1 MDNPTVNRNDNLS
14 TGLVKRAALYIG
26 ILAFALVL
34 LLFLGAGQASAE
46 DVSGDITVDT
56 TWASDSIINVT
67 GDVNIT
73 EGVTL
78 TIEKNVTVVFQ
89 GYYVINVQGD
99 LVINGADDN
108 WTTFTNNASA
118 TSSWEAII
126 FYDGA
131 GGSIQYL
138 LIENAEYALVYL
150 NTTDGPSMSN
160 VVVTGGERAIWYDFF
175 SDVRQDISL
184 TISGVEIHDVDQ
196 AFYVTNTNGSLD
208 VILDGVMVNWTEE
221 IGYFWAHAWGDD
233 GRIDMTII
241 GCEFTN
247 CYFSGLQVY
256 GDILGDVAI
265 TDTWFSWVGNL
276 IIESGLVMPPS
287 PTPEY
292 IMRMYGGVSATSLTL
307 DGVVVDNVSAGFS
320 YVVSTGDVILTVT
333 DCHFENVWGSAL
345 NVEGVTVSS
354 ISITDS
360 EFLNVGNTV
369 VSSYA
374 QSGNTTMVLDGVM
387 MEDVGNGLMAEVG
400 FGNIDL
406 TITDSYLGGDN
417 VLVSLIVNSN
427 TLDTGFVT
435 MDVSGSSFFGAD
447 IAIMAWCIEL
457 SPVTVVDTEFVNI
470 TGYGMY
476 LDVRENDVSLSYDNV
491 TMVNVGLGV
500 WAYANDGSLELE
512 LTGVHFNTNIIGA
525 MVEVSALTEAELH
538 VIDVTVMDSVLEG
551 GDFGIWAVS
560 VNGGTVAIHNSQ
572 FLGQNE
578 VGFTYDSL
586 YGLVDMDVVD
596 SVFDGSTA
604 EYAGN
609 VYVLE
614 QIDPEYI
621 LYGRPMVGD
630 GNDWDDWD
638 YGDSWT
644 VELPFIFEY
653 NGYGYSEVYFN
664 EEGSLDFDGSDTS
677 IRPVGNTNLVYF
689 GDHFNAY
696 KVAEDQSW
704 VLFNWYA
711 RNSNS
716 GDGESNA
723 FQVILYATGEIQFNF
738 AAMDGWGGS
747 NAWGLLN
754 DEWPYIDY
762 NMYRVFGW
770 SAWEADY
777 TSYLFTPNSISPGMG
792 MRVISQV
799 GDVDLTLTNNT
810 VTSYFAGGVF
820 ATTESGDM
828 MFSAMD
834 NDFSY
839 LHATEWYYGPAAVV
853 ALSVLDGTMDM
864 SVVNNT
870 FERLWTAAV
879 IAWVLNGEGGVNSF
893 EVTGNQFSKVVY
905 GVHTSVIVF
914 SDPDEEATNVTLD
927 VMANF
932 QDNVMT
938 DSYGLGNNVILL
950 SEDMVDWTINVDQT
964 FVNNVMEQIWY
975 EGEYPFNNYDDTNY
989 LPMIDVGLTVYD
1001 FVDEATALTV
1011 DHVVTVT
1018 GNHLMQA
1025 VNCYGGISVES
1036 DVYKNNGTT
1045 DYALAATITDNILE
1059 NVWGYESG
1067 SGDYYGDIIAVY
1079 SYVDANLGT
1088 VSSDSSA
1095 IVEGNQIFGAIPE
1108 DADYW
1113 GVWGIGVDMEIDTEG
1128 HQALDVESLVYI
1140 SIIDNLVEGLEG
1152 GAWAYV
1158 YYWMYD
1164 TVGTWVMDVTVHMDN
1179 NQMFNVTYGLWYEM
1193 YDWAEFGSEYWPYYD
1208 EVAVADHTLNY
1219 VVTLDNNEVTSVYLG
1234 SDMEYGIIFADVNYG
1249 AEVDPSTLF
1258 TEAYVHVAGSISV
1271 SGNQITQTDG
1281 RNAMITLYQESYSEK
1296 TGVLDVAVD
1305 IAVENNVMNNVHSMY
1320 AMVDPAWFGIYVV
1333 EYVELYGN
1341 LDIPTDS
1348 PTIMTDVSWS
1358 ITGNQMIGQFQ
1369 NGIGVRLETYAWSPI
1384 WNLVQ
1389 NYVLDMSG
1397 NTLDFAFEGGMGMS
1411 LDQEWYGFGY
1421 SELNLDASIEN
1432 NVLNMSEAYELSR
1445 PSVAMFVGPDQIP
1458 SGSETVGTVQNVNVL
1473 IAGNTIIGGN
1483 IGLSVGAYDSEG
1495 GVGPAA
1501 LDAIYVHEM
1510 NIVVEN
1516 NHISKSGTGIAVYE
1530 SDAIVRNNVITG
1542 CGTGIYLSYTSA
1554 TVTDNSISACEEGI
1568 EVYYPQLVLI
1578 QDNTI
1583 ADVYNGIDVYSY
1595 YNYSTSVHI
1604 LDNIITVR
1612 DIRDSD
1618 DGVGVYG
1625 SMNVLIAG
1633 NMITT
1638 AEYGI
1643 YASEVDNLTIMENSV
1658 SNCEYAVMVYE
1669 ADWVLIEGN
1678 LITSSQEG
1686 LYVEDCDYVVVGN
1699 NTITNNLMYGAMIVE
1714 NDQVVLWNNEVSGNG
1729 DYIDEYEDDLM
1740 GGLYIAD
1747 NEEKVLWFI
1756 DGEAKIARNVMI
1768 LKGDKQIEV
1777 LAGGSL
1783 AIQDVHEFLFR
1794 GPTEIVV
1801 DEGGLLYMSNVNI
1814 LRGTSFYETGPPMA
1828 NIAVHGSLW
1837 MNLVQTDSVT
1847 LHLFPTSE
1855 AEIRSSTFTNY
1866 VYTAIFVDGSSPV
1879 IADNLIF
1886 SAFGK
1891 YGIQV
1896 EGEGAAPI
1904 IVGNIIALNDHGIY
1918 AKGMDMGGIYDN
1930 LIVLNTMSGLLVE
1943 ESVGRIHDNILLA
1956 NKIEIL
1962 LRNSDVSVEDN
1973 EIGYTNL
1980 FQVLANY
1987 APLLSHFVGSQDS
2000 TELNTSESPEA
2011 ALQSILG
2018 VSSLDMYEIVG
2029 WIKAHNGIWAEDST
2043 VETSGNVYGLVNNAL
2058 YAIRSEVHFNDD
2070 VRTITVT
2077 VPHVIEGVTYEFPL
2091 SVYVLNGIYA
2101 SHSQVWVTGST
2112 IEVLDD
2118 GIVLDACEAWVEG
2131 ATLMAGDYDYF
2142 LFGGSEAYNIATTYD
2157 RAKVEDS
2164 HSLNEGTWLTLTAID
2179 EGEPAANV
2187 TIVIKN
2193 AKGEIVFEGV
2203 TDAEGKVKVLLTQY
2217 SWTSEG
2223 KDDGF
2228 NPYTIN
2234 ATFESGEESMEL
2246 TANQS
2251 YMDATIEGQ
2260 EESDMGAILAVV
2272 GVLVIILLIV
2282 AAVVVMRR
2290 RK

>member
-67 GDVNIT
+67 GDVNIS

-78 TIEKNVTVVFQ
+78 TIEKNVTVMFQ
-89 GYYVINVQGD
+89 GYYAFNVYGNLD
-99 LVINGADDN
+99 IAGAEDN
-108 WTTFTNNASA
+108 WTVFDRNSSA
-118 TSSWEAII
+118 ITTWNGVY
-126 FYDGA
+126 FYEGS
-131 GGSIQYL
+131 GGSIAYL
-138 LIENAEYALVYL
+138 SMENVSYPLNYD

-160 VVVTGGERAIWYDFF
+160 VMVSHGDTAIRYAFY
-175 SDVRQDISL
+175 SDVRQDIAL
-184 TISGVEIHDVDQ
+184 TISGVEIWDFW
-196 AFYVTNTNGSLD
+196 AGLYVYNSNGSLD
-208 VILDGVMVNWTEE
+208 VTLDGVVVNWTSD
-221 IGYFWAHAWGDD
+221 IGYFWAHAWVED
-233 GRIDMTII
+233 GRIDMTIT

-247 CYFSGLQVY
+247 SFNGGMNIN
-256 GDILGDVAI
+256 GDILGDVLVS
-265 TDTWFSWVGNL
+265 DTWFSHIGNMVIGSEPL
-276 IIESGLVMPPS
+276 IGPPIV
-287 PTPEY
+287 Y
-292 IMRMYGGVSATSLTL
+292 DFIMEMYGGVSATSFTL
-307 DGVVVDNVSAGFS
+307 DGVIVDNASAGFS
-320 YVVSTGDVILTVT
+320 YIVGSGDVILTVT
-333 DCHFENVWGSAL
+333 DCSFTNVFSDAIVVDGD
-345 NVEGVTVSS
+345 TVSS
-354 ISITDS
+354 IQMTNS
-360 EFLNVGNTV
+360 EFINVWGTV
-369 VSSYA
+369 VTSHA
-374 QSGNTTMVLDGVM
+374 DEGDTVIMLDGAVM
-387 MEDVGNGLMAEVG
+387 ENVYYGIWAVVE

-406 TITDSYLGGDN
+406 TVVNSSLGGYYT
-417 VLVSLIVNSN
+417 LIDLAVNSL

-435 MDVSGSSFFGAD
+435 LDISASSFHEAEL
-447 IAIMAWCIEL
+447 AIDVWCIEL
-457 SPVTVVDTEFVNI
+457 SPMVMTDTEFVNI
-470 TGYGMY
+470 SGIGMR
-476 LDVRENDVSLSYDNV
+476 LEVRENDVSLGYDNV
-491 TMVNVGLGV
+491 TMVNVGIGL
-500 WAYANDGSLELE
+500 WLYANDGDLELE
-512 LTGVHFNTNIIGA
+512 FTESHINTNFAGA
-525 MVEVSALTEAELH
+525 IVEVSAPTDADLNK
-538 VIDVTVMDSVLEG
+538 VNITVLNSVFEG

-560 VNGGTVAIHNSQ
+560 VNGGRVAIHNSQ

-586 YGLVDMDVVD
+586 YGQVDMDVVD

-604 EYAGN
+604 EDAGN
-609 VYVLE
+609 VYVVE
-614 QIDPEYI
+614 QIDHEYI
-621 LYGRPMVGD
+621 LYGRPMNGD
-630 GNDWDDWD
+630 GADWDDWD
-638 YGDSWT
+638 NGDSWT
-644 VELPFIFEY
+644 VDLPFIFEY
-653 NGYGYSEVYFN
+653 NGYGYSEVVFN
-664 EEGSLDFDGSDTS
+664 EEGSLDFDGSAIS
-677 IRPVGNTNLVYF
+677 IRPVGNVDLNYY

-696 KVAEDQSW
+696 KVAEDNSS

-711 RNSNS
+711 QNSNS
-716 GDGESNA
+716 GDDESNA

-747 NAWGLLN
+747 NTWDLLN

-762 NMYRVFGW
+762 NMSRVFGW
-770 SAWEADY
+770 SAWEADF

-792 MRVISQV
+792 IRVISQV

-839 LHATEWYYGPAAVV
+839 LQATEWYYGPAAVV

-879 IAWVLNGEGGVNSF
+879 IAWVFNGEGGVNTF
-893 EVTGNQFSKVVY
+893 EVTGNQFNKVVY

-950 SEDMVDWTINVDQT
+950 SEDLVDWTINVEQT

-975 EGEYPFNNYDDTNY
+975 EGEYPFNHYTDTNHP
-989 LPMIDVGLTVYD
+989 PMIDVGLTVYD

-1011 DHVVTVT
+1011 DHMVTVT

-1036 DVYKNNGTT
+1036 YVYKNNGTT

-1059 NVWGYESG
+1059 NIWGYESG
-1067 SGDYYGDIIAVY
+1067 SDYYYGDIISVY
-1079 SYVDANLGT
+1079 SDVYADLGT

-1095 IVEGNQIFGAIPE
+1095 IVEGNQIFGAMPE
-1108 DADYW
+1108 DADSW
-1113 GVWGIGVDMEIDTEG
+1113 NLWGIGVDMEIGTEG

-1140 SIIDNLVEGLEG
+1140 SIIDNLVDGLKG

-1158 YYWMYD
+1158 DYWMDD
-1164 TVGTWVMDVTVHMDN
+1164 TVGNWVMDVTVHMDS
-1179 NQMFNVTYGLWYEM
+1179 NQMFNVTYGLWYAM
-1193 YDWAEFGSEYWPYYD
+1193 YDWADFGSDYWPYYD
-1208 EVAVADHTLNY
+1208 EVAVANHTLNY
-1219 VVTLDNNEVTSVYLG
+1219 VVTADNNEVTSIYLG
-1234 SDMEYGIIFADVNYG
+1234 SDMEYGIIYVDVNYG

-1258 TEAYVHVAGSISV
+1258 TEAYVHVAGSISI

-1281 RNAMITLYQESYSEK
+1281 RNAMITLYQYSYSEK

-1305 IAVENNVMNNVHSMY
+1305 MAVENNVLNNVHSMY
-1320 AMVDPAWFGIYVV
+1320 AMVDPAWYGIYVF
-1333 EYVELYGN
+1333 EYVSLDGN
-1341 LDIPTDS
+1341 YDIPTDS
-1348 PTIMTDVSWS
+1348 PTLMTDVSWS
-1358 ITGNQMIGQFQ
+1358 ITGNQVVGPFE
-1369 NGIGVRLETYAWSPI
+1369 NGIGVQLVTEAESPS

-1397 NTLDFAFEGGMGMS
+1397 NTVDFAFASGMGMTLGQE
-1411 LDQEWYGFGY
+1411 LDGIGY
-1421 SELNLDASIEN
+1421 TEMNLDVNILD
-1432 NVLNMSEAYELSR
+1432 NVLNMSEAYDLRRDST
-1445 PSVAMFVGPDQIP
+1445 AMYVGPEQEPLGGEPYGMVQI
-1458 SGSETVGTVQNVNVL
+1458 VNVL
-1473 IAGNTIIGGN
+1473 IAGNTIIGGDM
-1483 IGLSVGAYDSEG
+1483 GLSVGAYDYEG
-1495 GVGPAA
+1495 GVGPAT
-1501 LDAIYVHEM
+1501 LDAPFVNEM

-1530 SDAIVRNNVITG
+1530 SDAIIRNNVIMD
-1542 CGTGIYLSYTSA
+1542 CGTGIDLSYTSA
-1554 TVTDNSISACEEGI
+1554 SVTGNSISNCENGI
-1568 EVYYPQLVLI
+1568 EVYYPLVVLI

-1583 ADVYNGIDVYSY
+1583 VVTYNGIDVDDY
-1595 YNYSTSVHI
+1595 YNDSTSVSI
-1604 LDNIITVR
+1604 LDNIITIL
-1612 DIRDSD
+1612 DIRDAD

-1625 SMNVLIAG
+1625 SANILIAG
-1633 NMITT
+1633 NTIT
-1638 AEYGI
+1638 AQYGI
-1643 YASEVDNLTIMENSV
+1643 YASDVYNLTIMENSV

-1669 ADWVLIEGN
+1669 TDWVLIEGN

-1686 LYVEDCDYVVVGN
+1686 LYVEYCDYVVVGN

-1729 DYIDEYEDDLM
+1729 DYIDEYEDELM

-1756 DGEAKIARNVMI
+1756 DGEAKVARNVMI

-1783 AIQDVHEFLFR
+1783 AIQDVTEFLFR

-1847 LHLFPTSE
+1847 LHLFPTSD
-1855 AEIRSSTFTNY
+1855 AEVRSSTFTNY

-1962 LRNSDVSVEDN
+1962 LRDSDVSVEDN

-2029 WIKAHNGIWAEDST
+2029 WIKAHNGIWAENSK
-2043 VETSGNVYGLVNNAL
+2043 VQTSGNVYGLVNNAL

-2070 VRTITVT
+2070 VRTITVN

-2101 SHSQVWVTGST
+2101 SHSQIWVTGST

-2118 GIVLDACEAWVEG
+2118 AIVLDACEAWVEG

-2142 LFGGSEAYNIATTYD
+2142 LFGGSEAFNIATTYD

-2164 HSLNEGTWLTLTAID
+2164 HSLNEGTWLTLTAV
-2179 EGEPAANV
+2179 EKGEPAANV

-2251 YMDATIEGQ
+2251 YMDATIEGE